1 MRRYKDRFQCTTCL
15 KSFTTPH
22 TLTRHEKTVHRSILP
37 VLCPL
42 CPSRFRDRYCLRLH
56 FENNHNVPPAPPKV
70 RQPRKR
76 QSGPL
81 RFECYSCEGMQMAD
95 YQEHM
100 KEHAQQL
107 GSIRDKALT
116 LLGQYASVAEK
127 LTQTVEGC
135 LALQAQN

>member
-1 MRRYKDRFQCTTCL
+1 
-15 KSFTTPH
+15 
-22 TLTRHEKTVHRSILP
+22 
-37 VLCPL
+37 
-42 CPSRFRDRYCLRLH
+42 
-56 FENNHNVPPAPPKV
+56 
-70 RQPRKR
+70 
-76 QSGPL
+76 
-81 RFECYSCEGMQMAD
+81 
-95 YQEHM
+95 M